1 MAFPIAAAMK
11 IGSLV
16 GKGLTAANK
25 IGSAAQSV
33 GGAFQAGKATTGPG
47 NTTSPLQNPA
57 QHILERSKQRKQGL
71 FNIATSFIGAG
82 ERKREQKQ
90 AQRDFNLAQAA
101 FRNQDTSNV
110 FANMQ
115 NTMEDLTV
123 NTQAADMAFQQQQQ
137 GIANT
142 MTALGGAAGGSGIAA
157 MAQAMAGQQAQ
168 NMQQASADIARQ
180 EQANQMAAAQ
190 QAAQIQSQQ
199 ASGELYSRQAEGRII
214 DQEFG
219 MSMERKTAADQA
231 IEAARRQ
238 RIGGVGSFLGVGG
251 N

>member
-1 MAFPIAAAMK
+1 MLGL
-11 IGSLV
+11 IGKVGGLV
-16 GKGLTAANK
+16 GKGLSLANK
-25 IGSAAQSV
+25 IG
-33 GGAFQAGKATTGPG
+33 GAYKVGKAATGPG

-57 QHILERSKQRKQGL
+57 QHMLERQKQRKQGL

-110 FANMQ
+110 YANMQ

-142 MTALGGAAGGSGIAA
+142 MAALGGAAGGSGIAA

-190 QAAQIQSQQ
+190 QAARIQSQQ
-199 ASGELYSRQAEGRII
+199 ATGEMMSRQAEGRII

>member
-25 IGSAAQSV
+25 IGSAAQGV
-33 GGAFQAGKATTGPG
+33 GSAFQAGKALTGPAG
-47 NTTSPLQNPA
+47 NIVNKVQERA
-57 QHILERSKQRKQGL
+57 QQRKQGL

-110 FANMQ
+110 YANMQ

-142 MTALGGAAGGSGIAA
+142 MAALGGAAGGSGIAA

-190 QAAQIQSQQ
+190 QAARIQSQQ
-199 ASGELYSRQAEGRII
+199 ATGEMMSRQAEGRII

-231 IEAARRQ
+231 VEAARRQ

-251 N
+251 K

>member
-1 MAFPIAAAMK
+1 MLGL
-11 IGSLV
+11 IGKVGGLV
-16 GKGLTAANK
+16 GKGLSLANK
-25 IGSAAQSV
+25 IG
-33 GGAFQAGKATTGPG
+33 GAYKVGKAATGPG

-57 QHILERSKQRKQGL
+57 QHMLERQKQRKQGL

-110 FANMQ
+110 YANMQ

-142 MTALGGAAGGSGIAA
+142 MAALGGAAGGSGIAA

-190 QAAQIQSQQ
+190 QAARIQSQQ
-199 ASGELYSRQAEGRII
+199 ATGEMMSRQAEGRII

-231 IEAARRQ
+231 VEAARRQ

>member
-33 GGAFQAGKATTGPG
+33 GGAFQAGKALTGPAG
-47 NTTSPLQNPA
+47 NVANKIQERA
-57 QHILERSKQRKQGL
+57 QQRKQGL

-82 ERKREQKQ
+82 QRKREQKQ

-110 FANMQ
+110 YANMQ

-142 MTALGGAAGGSGIAA
+142 MAALGGAAGGSGIAA

-199 ASGELYSRQAEGRII
+199 ATGEMMSRQAEGRII